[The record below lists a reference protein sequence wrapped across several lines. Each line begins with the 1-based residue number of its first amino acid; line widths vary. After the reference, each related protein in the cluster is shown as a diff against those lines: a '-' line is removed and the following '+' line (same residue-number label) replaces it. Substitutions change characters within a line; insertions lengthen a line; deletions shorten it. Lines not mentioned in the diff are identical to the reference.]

1 MLKNREINMS
11 RGSLL
16 KQIILCAI
24 PLMCSNVLQVLFNA
38 ADVAVLMLFAGE
50 VAEDAV
56 GAVGS
61 TGALIHLIIELF
73 VGLAVGANVMVARA
87 VGENN
92 PEKAEKTVGTAIAAS
107 LVVGVFLM
115 IVGYF
120 GAGTFLTWMGCTPA
134 LLPMATTYLEIYF
147 LGMPVI
153 MLYNFSS
160 AILRSVGDTTRPLIY
175 LALGGIFNIGL
186 NILFVVGFHKTV
198 EGVAI
203 ATVASNAVS
212 AILCVIT
219 LLRNRGFSR
228 LKPSCIRFHGKELLD
243 IIRVGI
249 PAGIQGCVFSL
260 SNVIIQSGLHS
271 LGKEVVSGNTLA
283 YQFDGVVYQAVA
295 GFVLST
301 VVFVSQNYGAR
312 NFPRI
317 RRTVRYSLL
326 LTGGLGLLLGTIIL
340 AIAHPVLSLLTD
352 NQAVLD
358 AATMRLTYMG
368 SSFFLCGIVD
378 TMSQT
383 MRGLGKS
390 TLAMVVTLFG
400 TCVLRVIWMTV
411 FFPMEPFH
419 NLQSIYIAYPI
430 SRGFTLCIFLVL
442 YFPTMK
448 RLERRYGDEKAEL
461 SAPKNVAKS

>member
-1 MLKNREINMS
+1 MLKNREMNMS
-11 RGSLL
+11 QGSLL

-24 PLMCSNVLQVLFNA
+24 PLMCSNVLQILFNA
-38 ADVAVLMLFAGE
+38 ADIAVLMLFAGE

-61 TGALIHLIIELF
+61 TGALIHLIIGLF
-73 VGLAVGANVMVARA
+73 VGLATGANVMVARR
-87 VGENN
+87 VGEND
-92 PEKAEKTVGTAIAAS
+92 PLKAEKTVGTAIASS
-107 LVVGVFLM
+107 LVIGVFLM

-134 LLPMATTYLEIYF
+134 LLPMATTYLQIYF

-175 LALGGIFNIGL
+175 LALGGILNIGL

-212 AILCVIT
+212 AVLCVIT
-219 LLRNRGFSR
+219 LLKSDGFSR
-228 LKPSCIRFHGKELLD
+228 LKPSRIRFYGQELLD

-249 PAGIQGCVFSL
+249 PAGVQGCVFSL

-283 YQFDGVVYQAVA
+283 YQFDGLIFQAVN
-295 GFVLST
+295 GIVLST
-301 VVFVSQNYGAR
+301 VVFVSQNFGAR
-312 NFPRI
+312 NFARI
-317 RRTVRYSLL
+317 RRTVRYSLCL
-326 LTGGLGLLLGTIIL
+326 ASGFGILFGALIL
-340 AIAHPVLSLLTD
+340 AISRPILGMLTD
-352 NQAVLD
+352 NQAVLE
-358 AATMRLTYMG
+358 AANLRLIYMG
-368 SSFFLCGIVD
+368 SSCFLCGIMD

-390 TLAMVVTLFG
+390 TLAMVVTIFG
-400 TCVLRVIWMTV
+400 TCVLRILWMTF

-419 NLQSIYIAYPI
+419 NLESIYLAYPASWAI
-430 SRGFTLCIFLVL
+430 TLGIYLIL

-448 RLERRYGDEKAEL
+448 RMERRYGAPASN
-461 SAPKNVAKS
+461 SAAA